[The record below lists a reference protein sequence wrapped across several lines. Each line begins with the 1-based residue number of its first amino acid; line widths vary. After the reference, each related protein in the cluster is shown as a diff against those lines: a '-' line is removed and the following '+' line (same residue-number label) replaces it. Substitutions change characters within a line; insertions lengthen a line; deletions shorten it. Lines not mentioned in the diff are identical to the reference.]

1 MIMIDDDDDMMM
13 LIWYGQLDKYNK
25 QFHTNTGFQN
35 TNTNVKLLPMLTN
48 QIVHI
53 LSIQFYTFT
62 NFYQYKFY
70 TFSNS
75 ILNIDQFLPIQNLN
89 ILPFLTDQILTFW
102 PILTNTNFNDYT
114 KKLSTPPHKKIFKIF
129 PPIRK
134 KHKVVCYK
142 LTLDKYWPN
151 LTKWQ
156 KKNPSEAKFD
166 PATTQLHILLRCSC
180 LNHYGVTTR
189 SNRSLERY
197 CHGRER
203 VQLSTISH
211 GRSIWTKDWYKIHH
225 LESKCGNINCKHKSK
240 LKSDFK
246 NLFLLTFS
254 VPFQK

>member
-1 MIMIDDDDDMMM
+1 MMHMIMIDDDDDMMM

-62 NFYQYKFY
+62 NSYQYKFY

-114 KKLSTPPHKKIFKIF
+114 GKLPIPPHKKIFKIF

-156 KKNPSEAKFD
+156 KKKPSKTKFD
-166 PATTQLHILLRCSC
+166 QNIRSKIWSCNYATTHSPALFGDAGCWPLVFPRWLSC
-180 LNHYGVTTR
+180 DKRT
-189 SNRSLERY
+189 
-197 CHGRER
+197 
-203 VQLSTISH
+203 
-211 GRSIWTKDWYKIHH
+211 
-225 LESKCGNINCKHKSK
+225 
-240 LKSDFK
+240 
-246 NLFLLTFS
+246 
-254 VPFQK
+254 